1 MSPQGL
7 PKPRRER
14 LGTCGFCGRPLYGT
28 PRCTRRRCPGYR
40 HLWVRDQREVI
51 RTNLAAYDE
60 GTGLVAFGTLTGPG
74 ARLLPWDQR
83 ACRGLGPHRCSG
95 DLGCVVSP
103 SQAIA
108 FNLSASKRHATLH
121 RLAAQRVQRSCGHRP
136 VVLVRV
142 WECQRRGVVH
152 AHVVLGAGTE
162 VQETA
167 ARHYLRLLH
176 ELGPRHGFGFADST
190 VRLREPLVAASY
202 CVKRLAE
209 TVAEP
214 SSPRTIVW
222 VSRRLSGR
230 TGCTVRALRHHR
242 FVHATGTGAGT

>member
-1 MSPQGL
+1 M
-7 PKPRRER
+7 
-14 LGTCGFCGRPLYGT
+14 
-28 PRCTRRRCPGYR
+28 
-40 HLWVRDQREVI
+40 RDQREII

-83 ACRGLGPHRCSG
+83 ACQGLGPHRCSG
-95 DLGCVVSP
+95 DLGCAVSP
-103 SQAIA
+103 SYAIA

-121 RLAAQRVQRSCGHRP
+121 RLAAQRVQRRCGHRP

-162 VQETA
+162 LHEEA

-176 ELGPRHGFGFADST
+176 ELGPRHGFGFGDGT
-190 VRLREPLVAASY
+190 FRLRESVVAASY

-209 TVAEP
+209 TAADP
-214 SSPRTIVW
+214 SSPRIIVW
-222 VSRRLSGR
+222 VSRRLTDR
-230 TGCTVRALRHHR
+230 TGCTVRALRHRR
-242 FVHATGTGAGT
+242 FAYATRNAGATDG